1 MKSGG
6 LVAFNPSMVTLAR
19 EAHGLTQGELAD
31 RVGIAQG
38 TLSKLEAGVLEPTP
52 DTLLLLADELEVP
65 EEFFYQRESLTGP
78 SVSEFFHRRRQDVPA
93 KLLRQAHANINIILL
108 HLSRL
113 LRSAEIPDCRIAKQ
127 DVDAYHS
134 VTEVARAVRAMWGL
148 PSGPIQNLIHAVEAA
163 GGVVIRCAFGSPRID
178 AISRWVPGLPPV
190 FFLNSG
196 LPADRER
203 LSLAH
208 ELGHMILHHAPTND
222 METEANAFAAE
233 FLMPASDIR
242 TDFGEVTLY
251 RLGVLKPYWRTSM
264 AALLY
269 RAADLRMV
277 TERTARFLWMQMGKA
292 GYRRREPPELDI
304 AAEEPRL
311 LQELLRFHLE
321 DLGYS
326 LEQLADLLCALPAVL
341 SAQYSVAGSNR
352 GQRLRLLK

>member
-1 MKSGG
+1 MKSEG
-6 LVAFNPSMVTLAR
+6 AFNPSMVTLAR
-19 EAHGLTQGELAD
+19 EALGLTQGELAD
-31 RVGIAQG
+31 RIGVAQG
-38 TLSKLEAGVLEPTP
+38 TLSKIEAGVLEPTSE
-52 DTLLLLADELEVP
+52 TLNLLVVELMVP
-65 EEFFYQRESLTGP
+65 ETFFLQRALLTGP
-78 SVSEFFHRRRQDVPA
+78 SISEFFHRRRQDVPA
-93 KLLRQAHANINIILL
+93 KLLRQAHATINIILL
-108 HLSRL
+108 HLGRL
-113 LRSAEIPDCRIAKQ
+113 LRSAEIPDCRISKQ

-134 VTEVARAVRAMWGL
+134 VGEVARAVRAMWGL
-148 PSGPIQNLIHAVEAA
+148 PSGPIQNLIDTVEAA

-208 ELGHMILHHAPTND
+208 ELGHMVLHHSPTDD

-242 TDFGEVTLY
+242 SDFGEVTLY

-269 RAADLRMV
+269 RATDLKMV
-277 TERTARFLWMQMGKA
+277 SERTARFLWMQMGKA

-304 AAEEPRL
+304 ETEEPRL
-311 LQELLRFHLE
+311 LQELFRFHLE

-326 LEQLADLLCALPAVL
+326 LEQLADFLCALPSVL
-341 SAQYSVAGSNR
+341 SAQHSLAPSSR